1 MKKKILFLVLILCL
15 VLYGCK
21 KEETPDNKLLD
32 NVKIEELGIIKSD
45 LGEECLLLKATNNNS
60 NNITVFSTVKLYDSS
75 KKELASETGYIS
87 LYNKQSGYYIVEIS
101 SENKY
106 DSYELQND
114 AAGNMYDNYKDIY
127 NNVKLEQTD
136 SDDKELINF
145 KIENKSNKT
154 ISAKVLGLFY
164 KNNKIIAASI
174 GECEDVDKNN
184 TCNDSIYI
192 PVVSVDDYRI
202 IDYDKVEISL
212 MNVNYSN

>member
-127 NNVKLEQTD
+127 NNVKLETD
-136 SDDKELINF
+136 K
-145 KIENKSNKT
+145 
-154 ISAKVLGLFY
+154 
-164 KNNKIIAASI
+164 
-174 GECEDVDKNN
+174 
-184 TCNDSIYI
+184 
-192 PVVSVDDYRI
+192 
-202 IDYDKVEISL
+202 
-212 MNVNYSN
+212 